1 MHDKRWYDIDPM
13 VSSAMAMYKDT
24 TDEKKVQIA
33 NYIIIRVKDFGITT
47 PENELNDKFNYVLRR
62 WYDQDTLIAD
72 SFKYLK
78 AAPAELRQDI
88 AMNVIN
94 MINAK

>member
-1 MHDKRWYDIDPM
+1 MYNKRWDDVDPL

-24 TDEKKVQIA
+24 TDEKKTQIA

-62 WYDQDTLIAD
+62 WYDQDTLISD

-78 AAPAELRQDI
+78 AAPVELRQDI
-88 AMNVIN
+88 AMNVIK
-94 MINAK
+94 MVNA